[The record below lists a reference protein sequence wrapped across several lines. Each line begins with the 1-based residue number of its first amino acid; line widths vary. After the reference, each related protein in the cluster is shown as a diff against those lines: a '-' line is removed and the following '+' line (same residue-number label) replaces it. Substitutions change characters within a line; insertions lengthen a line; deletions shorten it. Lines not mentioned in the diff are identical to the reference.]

1 MYCERKRRTLKITHH
16 PSVVSSL
23 ARRRRA
29 QQSPFPIS
37 PSSVSGWMDERP
49 TEEGIKGTSR
59 SRRVRA
65 PRRARD
71 DVSSRMTRRKI
82 TSTRSF
88 ILARERATPSSSIP
102 SIRTP
107 RSARPAEMMST
118 HPSIRAVSRPTR
130 DVAFA
135 RAMDA
140 NARVKKTKK
149 NDASDSRTSWI
160 DRVDAGYSDATGRP
174 RVDDARARDPSRGRH
189 PRVRP
194 RGRSRGRGP
203 RFFGGRAGGGCMSSR
218 HRSMECRR
226 GWACARTHK
235 CCP

>member
-1 MYCERKRRTLKITHH
+1 
-16 PSVVSSL
+16 
-23 ARRRRA
+23 
-29 QQSPFPIS
+29 
-37 PSSVSGWMDERP
+37 
-49 TEEGIKGTSR
+49 
-59 SRRVRA
+59 
-65 PRRARD
+65 
-71 DVSSRMTRRKI
+71 MTRRKI

-149 NDASDSRTSWI
+149 NDASDLRTSWI

-194 RGRSRGRGP
+194 RGRSAGGARAFSVVMREGGVCRVVIGRWKADA
-203 RFFGGRAGGGCMSSR
+203 GGRAHAPISV
-218 HRSMECRR
+218 
-226 GWACARTHK
+226 ARDCHHQCGDENVVTSAHTYSLQTR
-235 CCP
+235 

>member
-1 MYCERKRRTLKITHH
+1 
-16 PSVVSSL
+16 
-23 ARRRRA
+23 
-29 QQSPFPIS
+29 
-37 PSSVSGWMDERP
+37 
-49 TEEGIKGTSR
+49 
-59 SRRVRA
+59 VRA

-203 RFFGGRAGGGCMSSR
+203 RFFGGHAGGGCMSESSSVDGR
-218 HRSMECRR
+218 PTRV
-226 GWACARTHK
+226 GVRTH
-235 CCP
+235 P